1 MRSWELFKD
10 SAVIF
15 SSSEAVSTDSS
26 VRESSESGEDAEG
39 ASSGRGASCEPG
51 RPHVLGKVWFL
62 KHRSQ
67 QIWESMSAT

>member
-1 MRSWELFKD
+1 M
-10 SAVIF
+10 IF

-39 ASSGRGASCEPG
+39 ASSGRGASGEPG
-51 RPHVLGKVWFL
+51 RPHVLGNVWFL